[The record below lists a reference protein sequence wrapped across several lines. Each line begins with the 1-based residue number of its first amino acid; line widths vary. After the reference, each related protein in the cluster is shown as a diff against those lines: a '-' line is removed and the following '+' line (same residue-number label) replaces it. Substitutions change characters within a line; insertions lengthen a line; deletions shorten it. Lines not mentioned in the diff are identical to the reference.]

1 MVKFQK
7 QLEGQLVPEW
17 RVKYCDYKQLKKV
30 VKRIKTQILHTKNQ
44 QHKVFDPN
52 VFSVDKS
59 KLENLLQNPSAI
71 LSSCCEQSISSE
83 TSMVV
88 HKTRIGD
95 GEDFYE
101 TELFGTRSDHEK
113 SFFFGLDDQLNKVDN
128 FFRCKEDEYDA
139 QARQLHIQMEE
150 LIAMQDDE
158 SQSLKGSPGNK
169 GKVQRAAKM
178 LQTAFVEF
186 YRGLRLLRNFS
197 SLNMM
202 AFVKIRKKYE
212 KVTGVWQLPLCNVG
226 R

>member
-30 VKRIKTQILHTKNQ
+30 VKRIKNQILHTKNQ

-52 VFSVDKS
+52 VFSV
-59 KLENLLQNPSAI
+59 
-71 LSSCCEQSISSE
+71 
-83 TSMVV
+83 V
-88 HKTRIGD
+88 HKTRIAD

-113 SFFFGLDDQLNKVDN
+113 SFFFGLDDQHNKVDK

-139 QARQLHIQMEE
+139 QAQQLHIQMQE
-150 LIAMQDDE
+150 LIAMQE
-158 SQSLKGSPGNK
+158 LEGEPGNK

-197 SLNMM
+197 YLKMVESSHF
-202 AFVKIRKKYE
+202 ATSD
-212 KVTGVWQLPLCNVG
+212 KV
-226 R
+226 